1 MTAEQTQTL
10 DALRRAAL
18 AAFAADVPWAEAL
31 AALTDARSA
40 ARAVERAARPP
51 RALKGCPSEA
61 AYRRHLKA
69 DEQCQECRDYMRGV
83 EEERR
88 ERHPE
93 WWVRGA
99 GVPRT
104 RRRAS

>member
-1 MTAEQTQTL
+1 VSAL
-10 DALRRAAL
+10 DDLRRAAL
-18 AAFAADVPWAEAL
+18 AAFADDVTWTQ
-31 AALTDARSA
+31 ALTVLADAKRVTGE
-40 ARAVERAARPP
+40 VERAARPA

-69 DEQCQECRDYMRGV
+69 GEQCQTCRDFMRAV

>member
-1 MTAEQTQTL
+1 MSAL
-10 DALRRAAL
+10 NDLRRAAL
-18 AAFAADVPWAEAL
+18 AAFADGATWAQAL
-31 AALTDARSA
+31 AVLTEARQV
-40 ARAVERAARPP
+40 ARQVERAARPA

-69 DEQCQECRDYMRGV
+69 GEQCQECRDFMRGV
-83 EEERR
+83 EEARR
-88 ERHPE
+88 EQHPE